1 MKEYN
6 KDKIFDIMETTQC
19 NYSNMMKR
27 LSRKKKFSEFVVVFY
42 SISLIVYPLTGEFF
56 PCWFDAKL
64 SNYFGI
70 ILSIVTLAYSLVN
83 GSAKYAERIEGAEKV
98 LNSVKTLK
106 RKLTEKNC
114 SSLKGNYDKLMEKA
128 EYRDDVDFFRTVKQ
142 KCSELGI
149 RWYKYKKEC
158 KEMKD
163 SMEYKKINNY
173 LSEIFPF
180 VQQCKIFFEFIWY
193 SLVLV
198 VPVVLFLIC
207 FLV

>member
-1 MKEYN
+1 
-6 KDKIFDIMETTQC
+6 
-19 NYSNMMKR
+19 
-27 LSRKKKFSEFVVVFY
+27 
-42 SISLIVYPLTGEFF
+42 
-56 PCWFDAKL
+56 
-64 SNYFGI
+64 
-70 ILSIVTLAYSLVN
+70 
-83 GSAKYAERIEGAEKV
+83 
-98 LNSVKTLK
+98 
-106 RKLTEKNC
+106 
-114 SSLKGNYDKLMEKA
+114 MEKA